1 LGGSA
6 GAPTGS
12 LTNDAD
18 PDHAYHRSMLA
29 SDAVSAASTW
39 RLQLFGDKRAAT
51 IADPIVEPLWTG
63 PRILAFVDGATVRLT
78 AADGNPIGGHEDI
91 TASLRDAV
99 GGATVLIEAFLTPE
113 PLRGAPDAAAREMV
127 TLPRPDQAMT
137 QMLIGARGVRKDR
150 LAAQQDEARQRT
162 IEGAGEDLAFVAV
175 DLLWLDDESLCDV
188 PLLERK
194 RILESVVQESHLVR
208 VGIHVR
214 PPIDTWLGSWRAFG
228 FRRLAFKSANSRYL
242 PGQKNQDWSQAEIP
256 QR

>member
-1 LGGSA
+1 
-6 GAPTGS
+6 
-12 LTNDAD
+12 
-18 PDHAYHRSMLA
+18 MLA
-29 SDAVSAASTW
+29 SDAVSAAATW

-78 AADGNPIGGHEDI
+78 DAAGDPIDGHDDI
-91 TASLRDAV
+91 VAALRDAV

-113 PLRGAPDAAAREMV
+113 PLRGVSGAASRDIV
-127 TLPRPDQAMT
+127 TVPRPGQAMT
-137 QMLIGARGVRKDR
+137 QMIVGVRGERKDR

-162 IEGAGEDLAFVAV
+162 IEGADEDLALVAV

-194 RILESVVQESHLVR
+194 RILESVVDESHLIR
-208 VGIHVR
+208 VGIHIR

-228 FRRLAFKSANSRYL
+228 FRRLAFKSANSRYV
-242 PGQKNQDWSQAEIP
+242 PGSTNEEWAQAEIP
-256 QR
+256 PR

>member
-1 LGGSA
+1 
-6 GAPTGS
+6 
-12 LTNDAD
+12 
-18 PDHAYHRSMLA
+18 MLA
-29 SDAVSAASTW
+29 SDAVSAAATW

-78 AADGNPIGGHEDI
+78 DAAGDPIDGHDDI
-91 TASLRDAV
+91 VGALRDAV

-113 PLRGAPDAAAREMV
+113 PLRGVSGAASRDIV
-127 TLPRPDQAMT
+127 TVPRPGQAMT
-137 QMLIGARGVRKDR
+137 QMIVGVRGERKDR

-162 IEGAGEDLAFVAV
+162 IEGADEDLALVAV

-194 RILESVVQESHLVR
+194 RILESVVEESHLIR
-208 VGIHVR
+208 VGIHIR

-228 FRRLAFKSANSRYL
+228 FRRLAFKSANSRYV
-242 PGQKNQDWSQAEIP
+242 PGSKNQEWAQAEIP
-256 QR
+256 PR